1 VVHGSSHVGSC
12 TFLVNNAPGHFLP
25 LCISESIVMVTYGAK
40 DRVTINVKMKMK
52 YMIGEVG
59 LGLELLTDNSTMN
72 VTN

>member
-1 VVHGSSHVGSC
+1 
-12 TFLVNNAPGHFLP
+12 
-25 LCISESIVMVTYGAK
+25 MVTYGAK